1 MKLRTTLSLV
11 AAAVGIAGYAV
22 ARDLAERTAG
32 AGAMSGAMTSDGMT
46 AGGMM
51 SDGRAGMMDSCRDMM
66 QGGGMAS
73 GAPNAQWQGGGS
85 LKAPPPSVEKRR

>member
-11 AAAVGIAGYAV
+11 AAAVGIASHAV

-32 AGAMSGAMTSDGMT
+32 AGAMSGAMLSGGMT

-51 SDGRAGMMDSCRDMM
+51 GDGMAGMMDCCGDMM

-73 GAPNAQWQGGGS
+73 RAPNAQWQGGS
-85 LKAPPPSVEKRR
+85 LEAPSPSVENQR